1 MLPQHVN
8 TEDCY
13 WYIVYLFFED
23 YYPASGSQWL
33 QVVYHL
39 NNFQYVVLEIE
50 EEAIG
55 LSRDEIL
62 SILWKENILARRY
75 FYPGCHKMEPY
86 RSLFPNA
93 SERLPMTERAAK
105 QVLCLPTGT
114 AIGVDDVTKVC
125 DVLKYIVHNADEIG
139 RRLHLTLKESES
151 SF

>member
-1 MLPQHVN
+1 MKR
-8 TEDCY
+8 E
-13 WYIVYLFFED
+13 EKEK
-23 YYPASGSQWL
+23 
-33 QVVYHL
+33 
-39 NNFQYVVLEIE
+39 NNFQYVVLEIK

-93 SERLPMTERAAK
+93 SERLPITERAAK